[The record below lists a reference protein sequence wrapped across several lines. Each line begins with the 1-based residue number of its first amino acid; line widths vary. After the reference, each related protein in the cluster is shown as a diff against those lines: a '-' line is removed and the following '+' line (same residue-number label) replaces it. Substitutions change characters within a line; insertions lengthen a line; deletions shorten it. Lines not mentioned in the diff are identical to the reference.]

1 MKRII
6 LALSACLA
14 FALSGV
20 AQQSSADTPATKE
33 DVQRFFEVMHSR
45 EMMSQMVDAMAKPMH
60 KMMHEQ
66 YLKDKDKLPPDFEE
80 RMNKMMD
87 DNMKAFPWE
96 EMLQAMVPVYQ
107 KHFTRGDVDALV
119 AFYSSPTGRKMLR
132 DMPAIMGEAMESM
145 MPLMQKQMDA
155 MAERVQR
162 EVAQMIKDSES
173 KSPTKKQAT
182 PN

>member
-20 AQQSSADTPATKE
+20 AQQSPADTPATKE

-45 EMMSQMVDAMAKPMH
+45 EMTMH

-87 DNMKAFPWE
+87 DSMKAFPWD
-96 EMLQAMVPVYQ
+96 EMLQTMVPVYQ
-107 KHFTRGDVDALV
+107 KHLTRGDVDALV
-119 AFYSSPTGRKMLR
+119 AFYSSPTGKKMLR

-173 KSPTKKQAT
+173 KSPMKKQAT